1 MITSL
6 TVWQATD
13 GTQFPTEGDAIRYER
28 KQSVLK
34 FLEAKAIVF
43 VSKDAQDLILLTLN
57 YLAQAGSPV
66 KIDYLNSPEPKD
78 AKA

>member
-13 GTQFPTEGDAIRYER
+13 GTQFPTEDDAIRYER
-28 KQSVLK
+28 KQSVLD
-34 FLEAKAIVF
+34 FLEIKAAVF
-43 VSKDAQDLILLTLN
+43 TSKDAQDLVLLILN
-57 YLAQAGSPV
+57 YLAQPGSPV
-66 KIDYLNSPEPKD
+66 KIDYLNSPEPKN